1 MGRSG
6 AVRGGTRALIAV
18 MAATLAVSCS
28 GGDVGPP
35 ITIGAG
41 NSAQSELL
49 AEIYAGALARTGA
62 RTAVDARL
70 GRRAD
75 YLAALDAGT
84 VTLVGDESGDVL
96 AALDDTSTAR
106 LPDPTAAAAQP
117 VGSGASTDDAGNSGP
132 NSAGPHSPGI
142 PSVADSLSRALPEG
156 LSVSDI
162 ADGTDLRPAFVLPQ
176 AAAARISGTLADLAP
191 RCGELTVGIATGT
204 ELDLLRR
211 SPDPVRDVVAPLR
224 AVYGCDIARYTVY
237 PSDTALHE
245 ALRAG
250 TVQAGV
256 LTVPAVLLP
265 GGGSD
270 LATVADPDY
279 AFRAENVVPLFRTGA
294 LTQVQI
300 KKLNYV
306 AGELTTAEFADMVRR
321 VREAPASAAELA
333 RGWLD
338 AHNL

>member
-6 AVRGGTRALIAV
+6 VVRDGTRALIAV

-28 GGDVGPP
+28 GGDVGPR

-41 NSAQSELL
+41 NSVQSELL

-70 GRRAD
+70 GPRAD

-84 VTLVGDESGDVL
+84 VTLVGDESGDLL
-96 AALDDTSTAR
+96 AALDDESTAR

-117 VGSGASTDDAGNSGP
+117 VGGGASTDGANNSGP
-132 NSAGPHSPGI
+132 NSAGPHSSGI

-162 ADGTDLRPAFVLPQ
+162 ADGTDLRPAFVLTQ
-176 AAAARISGTLADLAP
+176 AAAARVSGTLADLAP

-204 ELDLLRR
+204 ELDPLRR
-211 SPDPVRDVVAPLR
+211 SPDPVRDVLAPLR
-224 AVYGCDIARYTVY
+224 AVYGCDIAHYTVY

-265 GGGSD
+265 GGGGD

-306 AGELTTAEFADMVRR
+306 AGELTTVDFADLVRR
-321 VREAPASAAELA
+321 VRENPASAAELA